1 LLLSVRL
8 SACLSVC
15 PSGAYIANNSRTK
28 GIACPN
34 LERRFPTDFHISFKV
49 KRSKVRVTDGRGHT
63 VSAEPGDHTA
73 CCVLDFTNAVRAEAI
88 FMAPQPMLHERH
100 CFPLSV
106 AASLPSS
113 VRFVVQC
120 RAKYKVRLKTSP
132 DNNCNFSELAEHF
145 CQESGRQYSRA
156 STSAV
161 NNLRLRD
168 QRHVVA
174 VVYMTSDTLTL
185 RSDVVVRR

>member
-1 LLLSVRL
+1 MLLSVRL

-15 PSGAYIANNSRTK
+15 PSVAYIANNSRTK

-34 LERRFPTDFHISFKV
+34 SERRFPTDFHTSFKV

-73 CCVLDFTNAVRAEAI
+73 CCVLDFTNAARAEAV

-145 CQESGRQYSRA
+145 TKKFCTIILKGCLHY
-156 STSAV
+156 
-161 NNLRLRD
+161 
-168 QRHVVA
+168 
-174 VVYMTSDTLTL
+174 
-185 RSDVVVRR
+185 